1 HAELE
6 GRVEERTRELAA
18 ANAELMAQIGER
30 MHAERR
36 LTHQAQHD
44 TLTGL
49 PNRAQLLDKL
59 ANAIQRART
68 GADEGRTFAVLFLGL
83 DRFKLVNDS
92 VGHAVGDELLIE
104 AGRRIVA
111 AVRA

>member
-1 HAELE
+1 
-6 GRVEERTRELAA
+6 VEERTRELAA

-49 PNRAQLLDKL
+49 PNRAQLLERL
-59 ANAIQRART
+59 
-68 GADEGRTFAVLFLGL
+68 
-83 DRFKLVNDS
+83 
-92 VGHAVGDELLIE
+92 GHAISARA
-104 AGRRIVA
+104 AGR
-111 AVRA
+111 